1 MFSQIEQLTKV
12 TPLGAYVD
20 SSSTSNNTKNIV
32 YELSFNPQLAK
43 LETASK
49 VSHLQKR
56 LDKLEQILGASQEK
70 MTQLGAETG
79 QKSLAD
85 SVKLI
90 HSKVLLLEPSH
101 IDQVEIFLSSFSVI
115 PSLWLVFF

>member
-1 MFSQIEQLTKV
+1 M

-70 MTQLGAETG
+70 MTQLSAETG